1 MSDLPPPPFPP
12 WRTKVEQF
20 MAEYNLV
27 RSLHP
32 DWKIEQIAAQLQKGT
47 TTTRLM
53 LIVAKHLD
61 DPKIASAPNFSA
73 AYEIINSYDKPWQ
86 AYITDL
92 HDQYIR
98 VQQNCPVWWT
108 SEDIAKHLNKSLRT
122 INRMLTVYRQLSDP
136 KIANLSTLNKAYNKI
151 KNNRQDRTTETKNQ
165 ITNVMDS
172 MVQTGSEKP

>member
-1 MSDLPPPPFPP
+1 MSDLPPPFPP

-20 MAEYNLV
+20 IAEYNSV
-27 RSLHP
+27 RSAHP

-92 HDQYIR
+92 HTQYA
-98 VQQNCPVWWT
+98 QTQHAHPTWT
-108 SEDIAKHLNKSLRT
+108 LEDIAKHLEKSPRT
-122 INRMLTVYRQLSDP
+122 IRRMLTVYRQLSDP
-136 KIANLSTLNKAYNKI
+136 KIATLSTLNKAYTKI
-151 KNNRQDRTTETKNQ
+151 KNSRQDQTAATKNQ
-165 ITNVMDS
+165 ITDMINSIVP
-172 MVQTGSEKP
+172 TK